1 MATVDPKR
9 RVAQNQD
16 LKHECVAVMHRRA
29 TRWLS
34 WLVSSIMIL
43 AGEAHAD
50 DLALPKGPVLLTI
63 AGKIENAN
71 RDGVAVFDEAMLMA
85 LPWHSIETSTPWT
98 DGKNLFEGVRLSSIL
113 DRIGV
118 GKAEIL
124 RVMALNEF
132 EHFIP
137 VSDVEKYGV
146 LLAMRMDGKALSRR
160 DKGPIWLV
168 YPRDDFPE
176 LQDERQDSKWVWQL
190 TRIEVQ

>member
-1 MATVDPKR
+1 
-9 RVAQNQD
+9 
-16 LKHECVAVMHRRA
+16 
-29 TRWLS
+29 
-34 WLVSSIMIL
+34 MIL
-43 AGEAHAD
+43 AGEAQAD

-132 EHFIP
+132 ENFIP